1 MDERSWP
8 KGFNILLPIFPLCA
22 LLDALCMY
30 EKANQTKLL
39 EAKYVA
45 VKVLYNFNRRI
56 HKWIFLCWIWY
67 NKKVKKLWSL
77 FSRFH
82 CRKDRRYLLYK
93 LMLRPTYLWRHVFR
107 LKVWKYP
114 FCVSKVPLC
123 PHLPKPMHF
132 ITYLAFCA
140 AMPTR

>member
-1 MDERSWP
+1 MDERTWP

-67 NKKVKKLWSL
+67 NK
-77 FSRFH
+77 
-82 CRKDRRYLLYK
+82 
-93 LMLRPTYLWRHVFR
+93 R
-107 LKVWKYP
+107 LKS
-114 FCVSKVPLC
+114 FD
-123 PHLPKPMHF
+123 H
-132 ITYLAFCA
+132 YLAVSIVEKIDVICYIN
-140 AMPTR
+140 

>member
-1 MDERSWP
+1 MDERTWP

-67 NKKVKKLWSL
+67 NKKVKKL
-77 FSRFH
+77 
-82 CRKDRRYLLYK
+82 
-93 LMLRPTYLWRHVFR
+93 
-107 LKVWKYP
+107 
-114 FCVSKVPLC
+114 
-123 PHLPKPMHF
+123 
-132 ITYLAFCA
+132 
-140 AMPTR
+140 